1 MRDASVP
8 IAMVALDLALL
19 GASAPEVGALSAAAA
34 APDPAALGPAEPGPA
49 APGPGT
55 AGGIWRRLVVLAMG
69 WVCVAGGAATRGA
82 AAGFGG
88 MWTRLSLDIVSH
100 HLTAVLVAAGSANQQ
115 HQEFL

>member
-19 GASAPEVGALSAAAA
+19 GVSAPEVGALSAAAA
-34 APDPAALGPAEPGPA
+34 APDPAAL
-49 APGPGT
+49 GPGT